1 MKKNIL
7 FPCISI
13 IILYGCSVLSE
24 SQLTNIH
31 VFAIAAKRYSAFPG
45 EVVKKGQELQFKNN
59 VLEASALTDSNQIIR
74 SLDIAKAQF
83 ETGKKFSKKAD
94 LSLALIQ
101 KYASLLAQLSS
112 DSYTDDLGK
121 NAKELSGDLDDAIGL
136 FNDQLSAKIPG
147 NVGKGIAQIIK
158 TIGDRVIKNKQ
169 ARALKKFIP
178 IGDTLIQLT
187 VVNLVSAL
195 EEDLKP
201 LTDRYKATF
210 QSEFRTIIFD
220 HPEKIDYNM
229 LQFYVKTK
237 SDYEDVEALRKRCI
251 HSAIKMASSHKELKD
266 NIIKK
271 KNLKELLAEI
281 KDFVSDVKELYETL
295 STLSDNQ

>member
-1 MKKNIL
+1 MRKNIS
-7 FPCISI
+7 FPCILI
-13 IILYGCSVLSE
+13 IVLYGCSVLSE

-31 VFAIAAKRYSAFPG
+31 TFATVAKRYSAFPG
-45 EVVKKGQELQFKNN
+45 EVVRKSQQLQFNNN
-59 VLEASALTDSNQIIR
+59 VLEASALADSSQIIH
-74 SLDIAKAQF
+74 LLGIAKSQF
-83 ETGKKFSKKAD
+83 EKGKTFSKKTD
-94 LSLALIQ
+94 LSLGLIR

-112 DSYTDDLGK
+112 NSYTDELGK
-121 NAKELSGDLDDAIGL
+121 NTKELSGDLNDAIGL
-136 FNDQLSAKIPG
+136 FNDQLSVKIPG

-178 IGDTLIQLT
+178 IGDTLVQLT

-195 EEDLKP
+195 EEDMKP

-210 QSEFRTIIFD
+210 QSDFRTIIFD
-220 HPEKIDYNM
+220 HPEKIDYNL
-229 LQFYVKTK
+229 LQFYVKTN
-237 SDYEDVEALRKRCI
+237 SDYEDVEVLRKRCI
-251 HSAIKMASSHKELKD
+251 SSAVKMASSHKELKD

-271 KNLKELLAEI
+271 KNLKELLGEI
-281 KDFVSDVKELYETL
+281 KDFISGVKELYETL